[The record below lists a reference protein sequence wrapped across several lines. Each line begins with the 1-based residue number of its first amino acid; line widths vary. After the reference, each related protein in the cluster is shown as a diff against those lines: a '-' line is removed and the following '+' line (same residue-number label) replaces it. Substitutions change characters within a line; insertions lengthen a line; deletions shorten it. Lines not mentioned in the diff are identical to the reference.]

1 MSELIITQAQVNW
14 QKEIRVNKD
23 GTSYF
28 SIRAVA
34 RLAGVDQSQLTKNLK
49 SGEGSLPVKMAEH
62 LISKGFEG
70 EGFSN
75 CGRTGV
81 PDRTAAAII
90 RYYAMY
96 AGSYC
101 TNTARQSLEAM
112 SELGIRT
119 FAHKLT
125 GWSAAD
131 NSIAAYLE
139 KALPATPHQWECRF
153 KPEFWAALE
162 RLYGLKRGQQ
172 ACGMFIAHWVYGWF
186 PLELQERLKEINPVI
201 GPGYQRRNRHHQHF
215 EAMLDLALDMH
226 ISKITTNL
234 IRAVNRNHFKR
245 LMADAPRVKFKDD
258 PLLNGQ

>member
-28 SIRAVA
+28 SIRGVA
-34 RLAGVDQSQLTKNLK
+34 RLAGVSDGTLLNSLK
-49 SGEGSLPVKMAEH
+49 SGAVLEPSKMAAF
-62 LISKGFEG
+62 LIQQGFEG
-70 EGFSN
+70 AFLAKYSQ
-75 CGRTGV
+75 TGV
-81 PDRTAAAII
+81 PDTALAVILE
-90 RYYAMY
+90 YFTFE
-96 AGSYC
+96 AGRYC
-101 TNTARQSLEAM
+101 TDTARANYRILAAM
-112 SELGIRT
+112 GART

-131 NSIAAYLE
+131 NPIAAYLE

-172 ACGMFIAHWVYGWF
+172 ACGMFITHWVYGWF

-201 GPGYQRRNRHHQHF
+201 GPSYQRRNRHHQHF
-215 EAMLDLALDMH
+215 EEVLDLALDMH

-245 LMADAPRVKFKDD
+245 LMADVPRVKFKDD

>member
-28 SIRAVA
+28 SIRGVA
-34 RLAGVDQSQLTKNLK
+34 RLAGVSVGPLSESLK
-49 SGEGSLPVKMAEH
+49 SGVLQKPSKMAEH

-70 EGFSN
+70 VLLFN
-75 CGRTGV
+75 CSVTGI
-81 PDRTAAAII
+81 PDRAAAAII

-101 TNTARQSLEAM
+101 TDTARQSLEAM

-125 GWSAAD
+125 GWNSP
-131 NSIAAYLE
+131 SIAAYLE

-186 PLELQERLKEINPVI
+186 PVELQERLKEINPVI
-201 GPGYQRRNRHHQHF
+201 GPSYQRRNRHHQHF
-215 EAMLDLALDMH
+215 EDILDLTLDMH

-234 IRAVNRNHFKR
+234 IQAVNRNHFKR
-245 LMADAPRVKFKDD
+245 LMADVPRVKFKDD